1 MPMSV
6 QLEWSDCLHTYSY
19 VRRCTES
26 PSSLTS
32 LSSLASLSSTHFSLI
47 PFPHFSLYFP
57 PHTSLSLPSL
67 LSPRLRPSFLL
78 SLPSSFRTRLLKCSI
93 KWCQGYMWTGS
104 TECSTSLRTTA
115 SCPAPL
121 VSLHWSSKTFS
132 LDKRPT
138 PLG

>member
-6 QLEWSDCLHTYSY
+6 QLECSDCLHTYSY

-32 LSSLASLSSTHFSLI
+32 LSSPHFSLI
-47 PFPHFSLYFP
+47 PFPHFSLYSP
-57 PHTSLSLPSL
+57 PQTSLSLPSL
-67 LSPRLRPSFLL
+67 LSPRLCPSSLL
-78 SLPSSFRTRLLKCSI
+78 YLPSSFRTRLPKCSI

-115 SCPAPL
+115 SCLAPL
-121 VSLHWSSKTFS
+121 VSLHWSSKTSSFG
-132 LDKRPT
+132 KRPT